1 MRSAVPIAVLV
12 LALAG
17 TAAAQPGVT
26 PPISAP
32 PQPGMAPPGPLPPP
46 PLAQPQGVEL
56 SETTALLL
64 SLGGTAASWTLVGV
78 AVAMDN
84 QGNSR
89 TAANLAAL
97 GLVGTFF
104 APSFGHW
111 YARSFLSRGLGLRA
125 AGVSTEL
132 LAFMVLVVEGVT
144 GQDNSR
150 LAEGVA
156 IAGAALY
163 VAGTVDDIVTA
174 PGSARR
180 YNQRFQNLAV
190 VPMIRPDAGG
200 VMLTGRF

>member
-1 MRSAVPIAVLV
+1 MLV

-32 PQPGMAPPGPLPPP
+32 PQPGLPPPSPLPPP
-46 PLAQPQGVEL
+46 PPAQPQGEEL

-84 QGNSR
+84 NGNR
-89 TAANLAAL
+89 TAANIGAL

-150 LAEGVA
+150 LAEGIA

-163 VAGTVDDIVTA
+163 VAGTIDDIVTA

-180 YNQRFQNLAV
+180 YNQRFQYLTVA
-190 VPMIRPDAGG
+190 PMIRPDAGG